1 MAFLAFDIQKD
12 LTSLPKLLLRLRLI
26 GYSGLGGRELLAL
39 AKENQVG
46 WQVEFGD
53 WQGFLSGTNRLIQR
67 FEQQPK
73 KLATQLQGL
82 SNEVRKSYSFQAMIQ
97 SVAKALPRWES
108 QLPN

>member
-1 MAFLAFDIQKD
+1 M
-12 LTSLPKLLLRLRLI
+12 
-26 GYSGLGGRELLAL
+26 
-39 AKENQVG
+39 G

-97 SVAKALPRWES
+97 SVAEGLTSLGIAIAELMFSPTTHALNLNSRLDFFNRLVQMS
-108 QLPN
+108 LKLST